1 MRAIPGYRIIFS
13 LQIKLI
19 LNCRRSIESSS
30 NIYDFSVYV
39 SNTQNDLIEQIL
51 SPIRELLIT
60 AKTRLPLLY
69 PSGYLPWGHYY
80 EMQAQQVGQS
90 TDFLSP
96 LEVCIALSYS
106 IKARKLCH

>member
-1 MRAIPGYRIIFS
+1 MTSVCRFPILKMISIF
-13 LQIKLI
+13 
-19 LNCRRSIESSS
+19 
-30 NIYDFSVYV
+30 
-39 SNTQNDLIEQIL
+39 EQIL

-60 AKTRLPLLY
+60 AKIRLPLLY

-96 LEVCIALSYS
+96 LEVCIALSCS